1 MKIILKN
8 MFSFLNNQISNKLI
22 DAKFITLITDIWTN
36 VQMTDFLALGA
47 AIVNAFFD
55 KELLIIGMVRMPGAH
70 NAENIKKAIESILN
84 NLDFNKAKIS
94 AIFTDKGS
102 SLLRLFKQIEDRFYI
117 DVASFDEP
125 EEQES
130 GEEEKEEKD
139 DDETEDDDD
148 ETEDD
153 YDNQGGKSDEEN
165 GDDSENMDS
174 GQELDMY
181 NKFKNTI
188 RTNSDNELEYKKD
201 SSQNPKNYFECNEIS
216 LSNFEHDLDYIKTS
230 RNIVIS
236 VNTDLQDENEEYDF
250 KANCELIDS

>member
-1 MKIILKN
+1 
-8 MFSFLNNQISNKLI
+8 
-22 DAKFITLITDIWTN
+22 
-36 VQMTDFLALGA
+36 
-47 AIVNAFFD
+47 
-55 KELLIIGMVRMPGAH
+55 
-70 NAENIKKAIESILN
+70 
-84 NLDFNKAKIS
+84 
-94 AIFTDKGS
+94 
-102 SLLRLFKQIEDRFYI
+102 
-117 DVASFDEP
+117 
-125 EEQES
+125 
-130 GEEEKEEKD
+130 
-139 DDETEDDDD
+139 
-148 ETEDD
+148 
-153 YDNQGGKSDEEN
+153 
-165 GDDSENMDS
+165 MDS